1 MLDAQK
7 NHIFLIGPRGCGK
20 TSVGRQ
26 LAAKL
31 QWDWIDLDQQIQ
43 EATGKSIADIF
54 AQHGQGRFRDIES
67 QQLIKVTSP
76 EPPAPNTAQTANGT
90 DPIPASNTPAS
101 NTPAS
106 NSPASNSPTNV
117 AQAKLPST
125 ESAQQSVI
133 RKVIS
138 LGGGAILRPENRQ
151 RIQETG
157 LVVLMVAAPEVLV
170 QRIAADPLSVA
181 QRPSLADPADQQS
194 SMLEEMRQMLSLRMP
209 IYQQCADLKLD
220 TTLNGIE
227 NVTEQILR
235 WLPRVDPSFQANPPA
250 VEEEKSS

>member
-90 DPIPASNTPAS
+90 DPI
-101 NTPAS
+101 
-106 NSPASNSPTNV
+106 PASNSPTNV